1 MPLDRAGRTN
11 LTLRLVV
18 GLAAQVLLVTLLIFA
33 FYVLFG
39 VLTVREETILQWTT
53 LNDLGGTELVRFML
67 FGTDVVVTRLHLIT
81 AGFVAAFSGLQFAV
95 SLVTDSAYQEQFV
108 EESNE
113 EVREALAV
121 RAAYLHLIRSP

>member
-1 MPLDRAGRTN
+1 M
-11 LTLRLVV
+11 
-18 GLAAQVLLVTLLIFA
+18 TLLIFA